1 MNLTIDPWIPAMRAD
16 GRREL
21 FSLQDLFGH
30 AHELRDL
37 AVKPHER
44 IALMRLLLCI
54 TQAAL
59 DGPADEDAWEQC
71 QPLIQPR
78 VRAYLDT
85 WRGSFELFGDGP
97 RFLQLPNLQPGKESD
112 EGNAATKLDL
122 ALATGNNSTLFD
134 NFAGAARTQQAA
146 RSAVNLVAFQ
156 CFAPGGRIGVA
167 RWNGRETAGKG
178 SSNHAPCTPSSM
190 VHTFLL
196 GGSLLHTMH
205 LNLLSRETVTDSI
218 GQNRW
223 GQPGWEL
230 PVKNTEDQA
239 AIANAA
245 LTYLGRL
252 VPLSRAVR
260 LDDTGATIILAN
272 GLDYPIFPAFR
283 EPTATIIKRKDK
295 AELTVLPSSTSR
307 SLWRQLAA
315 VSVRRR
321 SAADVTCGPLAL
333 THAGSSGNTV
343 LWVGALVTDKAKIED
358 VIESS
363 YSLPPGMFTESGR
376 AAYEKG
382 VAHAEERE
390 GMLIQ
395 AVKAYANSLK
405 VAAPAYDRARQSFW
419 THVEQHVSS
428 LIDLA
433 RNTDLAADLP
443 NCAWGK
449 AVQSAAYAAFEQS
462 CPRQTPRKIEAYA
475 HGLRRFNFRPK
486 VNQPTTNT
494 AHE

>member
-1 MNLTIDPWIPAMRAD
+1 
-16 GRREL
+16 
-21 FSLQDLFGH
+21 
-30 AHELRDL
+30 
-37 AVKPHER
+37 
-44 IALMRLLLCI
+44 
-54 TQAAL
+54 
-59 DGPADEDAWEQC
+59 
-71 QPLIQPR
+71 
-78 VRAYLDT
+78 
-85 WRGSFELFGDGP
+85 
-97 RFLQLPNLQPGKESD
+97 
-112 EGNAATKLDL
+112 
-122 ALATGNNSTLFD
+122 
-134 NFAGAARTQQAA
+134 
-146 RSAVNLVAFQ
+146 
-156 CFAPGGRIGVA
+156 
-167 RWNGRETAGKG
+167 
-178 SSNHAPCTPSSM
+178 M
-190 VHTFLL
+190 VHTLL
-196 GGSLLHTMH
+196 LSHSLLHTVH

-230 PVKNTEDQA
+230 PVKKTEDQA
-239 AIANAA
+239 AIANAT

-260 LDDTGATIILAN
+260 LDDTGTTIVLAN

-283 EPTATIIKRKDK
+283 ETTATIIKRKDK
-295 AELTVLPSSTSR
+295 EELAVLPSSTNR

-333 THAGSSGNTV
+333 AHTSSSGNTV

-363 YSLPPGMFTESGR
+363 YSLPPGMFTDFGR

-390 GMLIQ
+390 GLLIQ

-405 VAAPAYDRARQSFW
+405 VAAPAYDKARQQFW
-419 THVEQHVSS
+419 TRVEQHLSS
-428 LIDLA
+428 LFDLA
-433 RNTDLAADLP
+433 RNIDLVADLP
-443 NCAWGK
+443 NSAWGK
-449 AVQSAAYAAFEQS
+449 AVQSAVIDAYEHS
-462 CPRQTPRKIEAYA
+462 CSRQTPRQIEAYA
-475 HGLRRFNFRPK
+475 YGLRRLNFRPK

>member
-1 MNLTIDPWIPAMRAD
+1 MNLTIDPWIPALGTD
-16 GRREL
+16 GRRDL

-30 AHELRDL
+30 AHEMNDL

-78 VRAYLDT
+78 VRTYLDK

-97 RFLQLPNLQPGKESD
+97 RFLQLPNLKPGKETD

-134 NFAGAARTQQAA
+134 NFAGSARTQQAA
-146 RSAVNLVAFQ
+146 RLAVNLVAFQ
-156 CFAPGGRIGVA
+156 CFAPGGRIGIA
-167 RWNGRETAGKG
+167 RWNGQETAGKG

-190 VHTFLL
+190 VHTLLL
-196 GGSLLHTMH
+196 GETLLHTIH
-205 LNLLSRETVTDSI
+205 LNLLSKEAMTDNF
-218 GQNRW
+218 GPKRW
-223 GQPGWEL
+223 GQPEWEL
-230 PVKNTEDQA
+230 PVEKTGDKA
-239 AIANAA
+239 AIENAT
-245 LTYLGRL
+245 LNYLGRL
-252 VPLSRAVR
+252 VPLSRAIR
-260 LDDTGATIILAN
+260 LDDSGSFITLAN
-272 GLDYPIFPAFR
+272 GLEYPIYPAFR
-283 EPTATIIKRKDK
+283 ETTATIIKRKDK
-295 AELTVLPSSTSR
+295 EELAVLPSSTNR

-333 THAGSSGNTV
+333 AHASSSGNTV

-363 YSLPPGMFTESGR
+363 YCLPPGMFTDFGR

-382 VAHAEERE
+382 VAHAEECE
-390 GMLIQ
+390 GYLIQ
-395 AVKAYANSLK
+395 AVKTYANSLK
-405 VAAPAYDRARQSFW
+405 IVAPAYDRARQSFW
-419 THVEQHVSS
+419 THVEQHLSS

-433 RNTDLAADLP
+433 RNTDLATDLS

-449 AVQSAAYAAFEQS
+449 AVQAAAYAAFEKS
-462 CPRQTPRKIEAYA
+462 CPRQTPRQIEAFA
-475 HGLRRFNFRPK
+475 LGLRRFNFRPK
-486 VNQPTTNT
+486 VNLLTTNT